1 MMAVLENPYLKH
13 VSPEDIPQK
22 TGMNIC
28 IHSDCNVAGRPTA
41 LTRLINKY
49 SIHKAR
55 CIIAHDDYLSYDKD
69 ILLSDKNSID
79 EAEEVVHQADFF
91 HILRQPV
98 NFGNIDFWELIHSK
112 NSLIQYG
119 GSMLRNNGS
128 GLRYLHDMT
137 GILPVVSSDWTL
149 LSRLRG
155 VYHINKMFDM
165 GKVREHL
172 IPRYDDPIV
181 ISHCPTDRRIKST
194 DLFLEVMERISK
206 DYSSVK
212 TSANIEVILIEGV
225 SNEECL
231 SAREAA
237 HIHFDQIKLGTYG
250 MSAVE
255 AMAMGQVVLCG
266 MSNFALSM
274 CPEIPIVNVTEDTLE
289 STIRNLLKH
298 PGEIMEI
305 GARGREWVK
314 IHHDPV
320 TILKQ
325 YLFLYDMIV
334 NGARNIGNREELLI
348 DENIS
353 RDGERDREHGYAYP
367 GAAEVARKV
376 AGI

>member
-1 MMAVLENPYLKH
+1 MSNPYLKH
-13 VSPEDIPQK
+13 ISPEDVPQK

-41 LTRLINKY
+41 LMCLINKY

-55 CIIAHDDYLSYDKD
+55 CIIARDDYLSYDKD
-69 ILLSDKNSID
+69 ILLSDENSIA
-79 EAEEVVHQADFF
+79 EAEEIVRQADFF
-91 HILRQPV
+91 HILRQPI
-98 NFGNIDFWELIHSK
+98 NFGGIDFWELINSK

-128 GLRYLHDMT
+128 GLRHIHNVT

-149 LSRLRG
+149 LSQMRG
-155 VYHINKMFDM
+155 VYHINKMFDT
-165 GKVREHL
+165 GKVRERL
-172 IPRYDDPIV
+172 IPRYDDPVV

-206 DYSSVK
+206 DYDV
-212 TSANIEVILIEGV
+212 EVILIEGV
-225 SNEECL
+225 NNEECL

-255 AMAMGQVVLCG
+255 GMAMGQVVLCG

-274 CPEIPIVNVTEDTLE
+274 CPEIPIVNVTEETLE
-289 STIRNLLKH
+289 STIRHLLKH
-298 PGEIMEI
+298 PGDIMEI

-314 IHHDPV
+314 IHHDPA

-325 YLFLYDMIV
+325 YLYLYDMIV
-334 NGARNIGNREELLI
+334 NGARNIGDRIELLL
-348 DENIS
+348 
-353 RDGERDREHGYAYP
+353 
-367 GAAEVARKV
+367 
-376 AGI
+376 